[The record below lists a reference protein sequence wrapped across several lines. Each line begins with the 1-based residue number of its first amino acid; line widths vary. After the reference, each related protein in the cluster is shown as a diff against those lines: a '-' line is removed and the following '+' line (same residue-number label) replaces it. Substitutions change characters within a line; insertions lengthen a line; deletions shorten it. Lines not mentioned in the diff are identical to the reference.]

1 MARQARAVWTRRQ
14 ILAGA
19 AAYFDRCG
27 YEGAG
32 IAGIVESI
40 GVTKGALYFHFSSK
54 EGLAHALIGEQ
65 HRRSIAAV
73 DAIAALDRPALEQ
86 VVMLSYEMARQMIE
100 DPIVRAGIRLTLEL
114 SATDGPADPYLD
126 WITACLALTERAI
139 EQGDVRESI
148 DPAMLA
154 RFVVAAYNGV
164 QLLSHVLTERRDLEQ
179 RLEQMWTLLL
189 PGIVPAERHTRIPAI
204 RGARWHPPAE
214 PTPSLSAAPVPP
226 TAQP

>member
-1 MARQARAVWTRRQ
+1 MWTRQQ
-14 ILAGA
+14 ILVGA

-32 IAGIVESI
+32 LAGIVESI
-40 GVTKGALYFHFSSK
+40 GMTKGALYFHFSSK
-54 EGLAHALIGEQ
+54 EALAHALIDEQ

-86 VVMLSYEMARQMIE
+86 VVMLSHEMARQMIE
-100 DPIVRAGIRLTLEL
+100 DPIVRAGVRLTLEL

-126 WITACLALTERAI
+126 WITACLALTARAI
-139 EQGDVRESI
+139 EQGDVCESI
-148 DPAMLA
+148 DPAVLA

-164 QLLSHVLTERRDLEQ
+164 QLISHVLTERRDLDQ
-179 RLEQMWTLLL
+179 RLDQMWALLL

-204 RGARWHPPAE
+204 RGARWQPPAQ
-214 PTPSLSAAPVPP
+214 PSPSPWPGLRPP
-226 TAQP
+226 SVRPEKGEK